1 MYKGINIEDHSE
13 FSSFQHAF
21 REPAFIGAESK
32 GEKILERALGNLG
45 ELTIDEGF
53 KHCGEKITN

>member
-1 MYKGINIEDHSE
+1 MYKGIHLEDHSE

-21 REPAFIGAESK
+21 REPEHTGGKSK
-32 GEKILERALGNLG
+32 GEDILERALGNMG